1 MSHIWKVCS
10 REILIKSF
18 LASKTGWKQRHGSLI
33 QMKVSYLIP
42 LWKELGSI
50 WISHSSK
57 EPKTSNTISILSIF
71 FKESINIFFRFV
83 ILDKFF
89 ITTVECW
96 LNVDGS
102 KSTNTTQDQ
111 GLMTDSK
118 TNERRVQP
126 LKGSLKIASVYLQ
139 LEWHR
144 GPLAKFALKHAKRFN
159 ANNHWVKIHVAY
171 MYTTPKTVPSDTH
184 TVPMLWH
191 KCQKSFFI
199 IPFIKCIRM
208 ETFSPQNWRF
218 LNIMEVSMRAQK
230 IRTSANKLN
239 QDCFL

>member
-33 QMKVSYLIP
+33 QMKVLYLIP

-89 ITTVECW
+89 ITLKHSDCW

-184 TVPMLWH
+184 CTNVMT
-191 KCQKSFFI
+191 Q
-199 IPFIKCIRM
+199 
-208 ETFSPQNWRF
+208 
-218 LNIMEVSMRAQK
+218 VSE
-230 IRTSANKLN
+230 IVFYHSIY
-239 QDCFL
+239 